1 MPENKRMRAIFTFS
15 LLFGLSICCL
25 GQHVLTA
32 TNANP
37 LPGDIIKQDIADN
50 INNFNPGSSGANVT
64 WDFSGL
70 NAPDTGTILIRA
82 ANDTNFASA
91 DIYFTQAGA
100 DAYFGTSNASFQ
112 FYGFDAGQVQVS
124 FSDPEDQIRYPFAY
138 GDSFIDTKL
147 GSSSGFGQTAQRRG
161 NIEVEA
167 DAHGTLIT
175 PDGNYPNALRLKY
188 VRHDTDYFNGSAVN
202 ISTDTI
208 YYWYHANFRFPLMSY
223 VNLWQNGS
231 QVYTSVSY
239 IQDNSFGQSEPT
251 RPEPQVFPNPAKDI
265 VKLTH
270 VASNSEVA
278 LYDLRGTL
286 LQSFTDYKS
295 IDLSEFSSGV
305 YVLQVSTQDGERRNL
320 KIMKL

>member
-1 MPENKRMRAIFTFS
+1 MRTIFT
-15 LLFGLSICCL
+15 LSIFCGLGIFCS

-37 LPGDIIKQDIADN
+37 LAGDIIKQDIAEN
-50 INNFNPGSSGANVT
+50 ISNFNPGSSGANVT

-70 NAPDTGTILIRA
+70 NAPDTGTIMIRA
-82 ANDTNFASA
+82 AADTNFAMA

-100 DAYFGTSNASFQ
+100 DAYFATSNDTFQ

-138 GDSFIDTKL
+138 GDSFTDTKL
-147 GSSSGFGQTAQRRG
+147 GSSRGFGQTAQRSG
-161 NIEVEA
+161 NIKVEA

-175 PDGNYPNALRLKY
+175 PDGNYPNSLRLKY

-223 VNLWQNGS
+223 VNLWQNGA

-239 IQDNSFGQSEPT
+239 IQDNSFGQHESA
-251 RPEPQVFPNPAKDI
+251 RPEPQVFPNPVRDI
-265 VKLTH
+265 AKLTH
-270 VASNSEVA
+270 VASNSKVA

-286 LQSFTDYKS
+286 LQSFTNHKS
-295 IDLSEFSSGV
+295 IDLSKFSGGV
-305 YVLQVSTQDGERRNL
+305 YILQVSTQDGDRRNIKIL
-320 KIMKL
+320 KH